1 MLTPTRTGTRP
12 RFGGQVAQAAHGLG
26 HHTKARLVAIGAGLA
41 VAADAQHDQARV
53 ELQKIVW
60 PQTPALHRAGA
71 EVLDQ
76 HIRVC
81 GEAAHDVLRGRVFQ
95 VQRHRAL
102 VARLHLPPDRGA
114 VFEQPPFAQRVA
126 RAGCLNLDH
135 IGAEIRQRL
144 GRERPGDQLPEF
156 EDLEAGK
163 RAGCR
168 GGRFNIWDLHGGAVC
183 RGPFGASITVCGGE
197 VSPLAKVRP

>member
-1 MLTPTRTGTRP
+1 MIRRGLSFSIVRP
-12 RFGGQVAQAAHGLG
+12 
-26 HHTKARLVAIGAGLA
+26 
-41 VAADAQHDQARV
+41 
-53 ELQKIVW
+53 E
-60 PQTPALHRAGA
+60 PPALHGAGA

-76 HIRVC
+76 HVGVGRQS
-81 GEAAHDVLRGRVFQ
+81 AHDVLRGRVFQ

-126 RAGCLNLDH
+126 RAGGFDLDH

-168 GGRFNIWDLHGGAVC
+168 GGRFNRRDVHDGAVC
-183 RGPFGASITVCGGE
+183 RGPVGASITVCGGE
-197 VSPLAKVRP
+197 VSPLAKARP